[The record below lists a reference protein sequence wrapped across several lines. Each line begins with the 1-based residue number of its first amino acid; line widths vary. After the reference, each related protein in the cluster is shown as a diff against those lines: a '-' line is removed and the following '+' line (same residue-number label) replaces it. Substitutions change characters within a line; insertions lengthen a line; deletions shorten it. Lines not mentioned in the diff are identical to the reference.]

1 MFLNLIDFRLYR
13 GLNVFLLQYFC
24 RYQNQ
29 KRSLIYVYL
38 RRTSYMSRVITIH
51 YVWALFS
58 FQFLPDWEFSSPLCV
73 RARDELKNESL
84 KRKWRFIAKKL
95 IFSWLSSQK
104 ISELDIWPFSLP
116 AHRNCT
122 MEMINSYIKTIHGAG
137 NKIPTP
143 IFAKTG
149 EFCKCSTFHSFKV
162 FED

>member
-1 MFLNLIDFRLYR
+1 MFLNFIDFRLYR

-58 FQFLPDWEFSSPLCV
+58 FPDWEFSSPPCV
-73 RARDELKNESL
+73 RDELKNESL
-84 KRKWRFIAKKL
+84 KRKWRFMAKKL
-95 IFSWLSSQK
+95 IFSWLSFQK
-104 ISELDIWPFSLP
+104 ISELDIWPFFPPGTSKLHNENDKFLCRTKHE
-116 AHRNCT
+116 ACN
-122 MEMINSYIKTIHGAG
+122 E
-137 NKIPTP
+137 IPTP

-149 EFCKCSTFHSFKV
+149 KFCKCSTFRSCEV